1 MRTKSL
7 EDLTEALEMAL
18 DTTLAEHV
26 EHREDRLI
34 LARRTAEE
42 LCRIA
47 DGAMFYIP
55 GRHGVERE
63 ERNRSIR
70 ALYRLRPA
78 PVTLYRL
85 ARAYDLSPSAIR
97 RIIEPPCVASA

>member
-7 EDLTEALEMAL
+7 EDLTEALEMAM
-18 DTTLAEHV
+18 DTTLAEHI
-26 EHREDRLI
+26 EQREDRLI

-47 DGAMFYIP
+47 DGAMFYVP
-55 GRHGVERE
+55 SRHGIDLE

-78 PVTLYRL
+78 PITLHRL
-85 ARAYDLSPSAIR
+85 ARAYGLAPTSIR
-97 RIIEPPCVASA
+97 RIVEPSRVVSA

>member
-7 EDLTEALEMAL
+7 EDLTEALELAM

-26 EHREDRLI
+26 ELREDRLI

-42 LCRIA
+42 LCRVA
-47 DGAMFYIP
+47 NGTMFYVP
-55 GRHGVERE
+55 SKQGRDLE

-70 ALYRLRPA
+70 ALYRLRPV
-78 PVTLYRL
+78 PMTTYRL
-85 ARAYDLSPSAIR
+85 ARAYGLTPNTIR
-97 RIIEPPCVASA
+97 RIVEPSRVASA